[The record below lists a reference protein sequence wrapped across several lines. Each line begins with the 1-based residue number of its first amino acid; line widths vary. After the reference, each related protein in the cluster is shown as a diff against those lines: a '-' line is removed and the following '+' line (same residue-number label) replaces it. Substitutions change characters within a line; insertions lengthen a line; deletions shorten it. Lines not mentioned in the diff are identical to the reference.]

1 MKRLLVA
8 AIATM
13 LTAGTLTVGTWTS
26 AQESPPI
33 SPAQLEK
40 ILTFVDTIG
49 AKQEFPPPTA
59 HDLGLSTDPN
69 KALPVVV
76 VVTDNHKVYFC
87 RSGLN
92 PADYII
98 WTRTKETDSSYMF
111 LTHADF
117 KLVRALYLHE
127 QGFPSV
133 VDAASNKVQSIYKES
148 LTMLAKDVDK
158 HSSH

>member
-1 MKRLLVA
+1 MKRLLIA
-8 AIATM
+8 AIV
-13 LTAGTLTVGTWTS
+13 TALSAGMSAS
-26 AQESPPI
+26 AQESAPM

-40 ILTFVDTIG
+40 ILKFVDTIG

-59 HDLGLSTDPN
+59 HDLGLSNDPN

-98 WTRTKETDSSYMF
+98 WVRTADTESSYMF

-127 QGFPSV
+127 QSFPRV
-133 VDAASNKVQSIYKES
+133 VDAASSQVQSIYNEA
-148 LTMLAKDVDK
+148 LTALAKDVDK
-158 HSSH
+158 SPSH